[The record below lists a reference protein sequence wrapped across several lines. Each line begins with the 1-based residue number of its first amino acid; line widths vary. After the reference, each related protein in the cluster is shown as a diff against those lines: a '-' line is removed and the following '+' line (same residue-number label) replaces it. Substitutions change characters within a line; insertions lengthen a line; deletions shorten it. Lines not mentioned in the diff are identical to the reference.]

1 MNLDEKIF
9 MKTIYDEIGHF
20 SCFPIYPVTNKVRS
34 AAMVDGGLKNLSVQM
49 KTIFV
54 NYTEDLK
61 SAVARYA
68 KHKEIT
74 NKSFKEQLILMFDDV
89 RRFIEET
96 GFESIPKFEKRG
108 VKPTGIVH
116 IENKSF
122 MNNTESGTSPI
133 SDIVDALRR
142 AIKTCDHNI
151 TFINATYNL
160 RPDPRYCETSV
171 QRVMEM
177 NGPDNVY
184 YSINNEFDWNNIGEM
199 EKRFK
204 EKGVELFSPE
214 YRKLI
219 TKRLRAFKAEIIS
232 NMNKYFGAQ
241 SVFAEFNI
249 PDLVL

>member
-1 MNLDEKIF
+1 MDLDEKIF

-20 SCFPIYPVTNKVRS
+20 GYFPIYPVTNRIRS

-49 KTIFV
+49 KTIFA

-68 KHKEIT
+68 KHKGT
-74 NKSFKEQLILMFDDV
+74 TDKSFKEQLISMFNDT
-89 RRFIEET
+89 RQFIEET
-96 GFESIPKFEKRG
+96 GFEAIPKFEKRG

-133 SDIVDALRR
+133 SDIVVALRS

-151 TFINATYNL
+151 TFINTTYNL
-160 RPDPRYCETSV
+160 RPDPRYGETSI
-171 QRVMEM
+171 QRVMET
-177 NGPDNVY
+177 NGSDNVY
-184 YSINNEFDWNNIGEM
+184 YTIKEFDWNNIGEM

-214 YRKLI
+214 YGKLI

-232 NMNKYFGAQ
+232 NMNKYFGSQ